1 MIGLINYRGESGN
14 LFKRDFASEMLDK
27 FDDLELVDYGFQYHK
42 DNNFLLS
49 DITCFLLREI

>member
-27 FDDLELVDYGFQYHK
+27 FDDLELVDYGFQYHG
-42 DNNFLLS
+42 DNNFLLRK
-49 DITCFLLREI
+49 I